1 MKRLV
6 EFPLEGGGSV
16 LVEVESTSADQLI
29 PASLPGDV
37 ATKVAIT
44 FESALDKIRPAV
56 GAIISKLRGLVDAP
70 DEVAVEFGIK
80 LSGAAGAIIASANAE
95 ANFKVNLTWK
105 RSGTPRHI

>member
-1 MKRLV
+1 VKRLV
-6 EFPLEGGGSV
+6 EFPLEEGGSV
-16 LVEVESTSADQLI
+16 VVEVDATSADQLI

-37 ATKVAIT
+37 AAKVALT

-80 LSGAAGAIIASANAE
+80 LSGSAGAILASADAE

-105 RSGTPRHI
+105 RSNNPSR